1 MSDRFINIL
10 SYYFSYTMKNSLPRC
25 GQCNSPV
32 TDSIKVKIENHGKI
46 KLGKN
51 IQGSWIC
58 NDCAIK
64 RDSGEKLSATSA
76 IQDDVNSSVRH
87 EHIGVANKADVS
99 PNTPTA
105 EEADVK
111 PDSS

>member
-1 MSDRFINIL
+1 
-10 SYYFSYTMKNSLPRC
+10 MKNSLPRC

-32 TDSIKVKIENHGKI
+32 TDSIEVEIENHGKI

-51 IQGSWIC
+51 MQGSWIC

-99 PNTPTA
+99 PNQKCIKRM
-105 EEADVK
+105 EYSCHK
-111 PDSS
+111 SSCRLSVVGSTILQLK